1 MGRQLRTTLYAVTS
15 GTLLGALLT
24 IPLWGALAG
33 LCIAH
38 LCLLYP
44 QELPPSRAAHPH
56 RQRRRLAVSMQL
68 LRRLRKLAT
77 AVPEAVLLLDVAGRI
92 TWANPR
98 AAPLLGIE
106 DGRDYGRNLVHLIR
120 AQALAELLQR
130 AVPGQV
136 EYLELDEWIR
146 PGRVL
151 ELRVA
156 TGYHDILVVVR
167 DITEG
172 RRVTDMRKAFVADVS
187 HELYTPL
194 TVLSGSLEAL
204 WDVGQ
209 DLRDPRAQLLRQ
221 ARIQVKRLSRLVGDL
236 LSLSRLEARAAR
248 SEHVD
253 VPAMLEQ
260 LIAEL
265 FHALPPKFTRNIA
278 VQIDTRLHYEG
289 DAVALRSVFS
299 NLLRN
304 ALQYTPVDG
313 RVILRWY
320 ECAAGVRFEV
330 EDTGIGIQVEHLPRL
345 TERFYRVD
353 KARSRDNGG
362 TGLGLSIVRHALL
375 YHDAEL
381 EIQSRLGEG
390 SLFRC
395 HFPAVHRRYHY
406 RAAVAG

>member
-1 MGRQLRTTLYAVTS
+1 MDRKLRLTLYALTG
-15 GTLLGALLT
+15 GTLLGALLAV
-24 IPLWGALAG
+24 PLWGALAG
-33 LCIAH
+33 LGVAH
-38 LCLLYP
+38 LCLLYK
-44 QELPPSRAAHPH
+44 QGASSPPA
-56 RQRRRLAVSMQL
+56 RRRRHLAASARF
-68 LRRLRKLAT
+68 LRRLQELA
-77 AVPEAVLLLDVAGRI
+77 AVVPEAVLLLDAAGRI

-98 AAPLLGIE
+98 AASLLGVE
-106 DGRDYGRNLVHLIR
+106 YDRDYGRRLVHLLR
-120 AQALAELLQR
+120 APALAELLQR
-130 AVPGQV
+130 AAPGQV
-136 EYLELDEWIR
+136 ECLELDEWIR

-156 TGYHDILVVVR
+156 IGYHDMLVVVR
-167 DITEG
+167 DITEA
-172 RRVTDMRKAFVADVS
+172 RRVADMRKAFVADVS

-204 WDVGQ
+204 WDAGQ
-209 DLRDPRAQLLRQ
+209 ELRDPRARLLRQ
-221 ARIQVKRLSRLVGDL
+221 ARIQVKRLSGLVGDL
-236 LSLSRLEARAAR
+236 LSLSRLEAGVAR

-260 LIAEL
+260 LVAEL
-265 FHALPPKFTRNIA
+265 RHALPKSTRNIA

-304 ALQYTPVDG
+304 ALQYTPADG
-313 RVILRWY
+313 HVALRWY
-320 ECAAGVRFEV
+320 EYAAGVRFEI
-330 EDTGIGIQVEHLPRL
+330 EDTGIGIPAEHLPRL

-353 KARSRDNGG
+353 KARSRDSGG
-362 TGLGLSIVRHALL
+362 SGLGLSIVRHALL

-395 HFPAVHRRYHY
+395 RFPAARRSYHY
-406 RAAVAG
+406 RAAAAG